1 MLLVFVVVVVVV
13 FLGGLRKKNGMG
25 GGEEITA
32 LVPLSHK
39 CSPENSLDFRVNYT
53 ESILSFGG
61 SSLPY
66 PPRLLTD
73 NEAGTFFFFFFFLRA
88 GIEELAF
95 SNLPFCLTGKR
106 NQMKNVK
113 LRITL

>member
-1 MLLVFVVVVVVV
+1 
-13 FLGGLRKKNGMG
+13 MG
-25 GGEEITA
+25 WEGGEEITA

-73 NEAGTFFFFFFFLRA
+73 NEAGTFFCFCFLLFFAGRYRGTSFLKFDVLSDR
-88 GIEELAF
+88 
-95 SNLPFCLTGKR
+95 
-106 NQMKNVK
+106 
-113 LRITL
+113 